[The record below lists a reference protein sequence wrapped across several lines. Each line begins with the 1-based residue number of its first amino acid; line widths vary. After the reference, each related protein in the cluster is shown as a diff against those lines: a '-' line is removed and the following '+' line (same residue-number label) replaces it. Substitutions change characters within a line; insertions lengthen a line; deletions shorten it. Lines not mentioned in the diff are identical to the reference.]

1 MERSK
6 NIITTNIMPS
16 VSKLHLTFLLICF
29 VIQSYG
35 PQSIIVIVVFQ
46 TLNLILVAFTT
57 SKWRWHSW
65 TNINFLL
72 LTNDIITIII
82 KRNRLWK
89 LSDHQEEN
97 VLIFFQILN
106 YFLKEYM
113 EIRLNNNVC
122 AYWGWKG

>member
-46 TLNLILVAFTT
+46 SLNLILVAFTT